1 MGSVPSPPTLV
12 PVKLLV
18 VEDDEEILALEAR
31 ILGSVGTVQ
40 VARDGHEALARI
52 QEGYVPDVVV
62 TDVMMPGMDGLA
74 LARQLKRDPSTSS
87 IPVVMLTARG
97 SPQDVTAGVHAG
109 ARHYLTKPFTAAQLL
124 GKVHRALG
132 R

>member
-1 MGSVPSPPTLV
+1 MGSVPSPPASH

-40 VARDGHEALARI
+40 IARDGAEALARI
-52 QEGYVPDVVV
+52 EGGYLPDVVV

-74 LARQLKRDPSTSS
+74 LARQLKRDPSTSN

-97 SPQDVTAGVHAG
+97 SPQDVTAGVNAG

-124 GKVHRALG
+124 GKVQRALG

>member
-1 MGSVPSPPTLV
+1 MTSARSPLEAS
-12 PVKLLV
+12 VKLLL

-31 ILGSVGTVQ
+31 ILGSVGTVE
-40 VARDGHEALARI
+40 VARDGAEALARI
-52 QEGYVPDVVV
+52 QGSYVPDVVV
-62 TDVMMPGMDGLA
+62 TDVMMPVMDGLA
-74 LARQLKRDPSTSS
+74 LARQLKRDPATSR

-97 SPQDVTAGVHAG
+97 SPQDVTAGVNAG

>member
-1 MGSVPSPPTLV
+1 MGSVPSPPV
-12 PVKLLV
+12 NGPVKLLV

-31 ILGSVGTVQ
+31 ILGTVGTVQ
-40 VARDGHEALARI
+40 VARDGAEALARI
-52 QEGYVPDVVV
+52 QGGYVPDIVV
-62 TDVMMPGMDGLA
+62 TDVMMPVMDGLA
-74 LARQLKRDPSTSS
+74 LARQLKRDPSTSN

-97 SPQDVTAGVHAG
+97 SPQDVNAGVHAG

-124 GKVHRALG
+124 GKVQRALG

>member
-1 MGSVPSPPTLV
+1 MTSARSPLEA
-12 PVKLLV
+12 PVKFLL
-18 VEDDEEILALEAR
+18 VEDDEEVLALEAR
-31 ILGSVGTVQ
+31 ILGSVGTVE
-40 VARDGHEALARI
+40 VARDGAEALARI
-52 QEGYVPDVVV
+52 QGGYVPDVVV
-62 TDVMMPGMDGLA
+62 TDVMMPVMDGLA
-74 LARQLKRDPSTSS
+74 LARQLKRDPATSR

-97 SPQDVTAGVHAG
+97 SPQDVTAGVNAG

>member
-1 MGSVPSPPTLV
+1 MTSARSPLEAS
-12 PVKLLV
+12 VKLLL

-31 ILGSVGTVQ
+31 ILGSVGTVE
-40 VARDGHEALARI
+40 VARDGAEALARI
-52 QEGYVPDVVV
+52 QGSYVPDVVV
-62 TDVMMPGMDGLA
+62 TDVMMPVMDGLA
-74 LARQLKRDPSTSS
+74 LARQLKRDPATSR

-97 SPQDVTAGVHAG
+97 SPQDVTTGVNAG